1 MEARSSGL
9 TITSLLTDLKISILY
24 TLDKPKP
31 MDLPR
36 LILWHTTMGDHLPL
50 MTMTMMLQAATVLS
64 MGMEVGGGMVAVTTV
79 S

>member
-9 TITSLLTDLKISILY
+9 TITSLLTDLKRIIPY

-31 MDLPR
+31 MDLPC
-36 LILWHTTMGDHLPL
+36 LILWHTTMGDHFPL
-50 MTMTMMLQAATVLS
+50 MTMIMMLQAATVLS
-64 MGMEVGGGMVAVTTV
+64 KGMEVGGGMVAVTSV